1 MSPSCP
7 ICCVKARNADYR
19 TASVEVIVIDMVML
33 AFTVATIL
41 ILFYGSKK
49 IFPADFR
56 QPQFF
61 LTFIIVMVPLIIQF
75 YQGLALLN
83 YDSAA
88 KMFGWSSPLPLEPSS
103 PLLVGA
109 VVFYIGQVAWL
120 WSRWRKV
127 A

>member
-1 MSPSCP
+1 MLTT
-7 ICCVKARNADYR
+7 V